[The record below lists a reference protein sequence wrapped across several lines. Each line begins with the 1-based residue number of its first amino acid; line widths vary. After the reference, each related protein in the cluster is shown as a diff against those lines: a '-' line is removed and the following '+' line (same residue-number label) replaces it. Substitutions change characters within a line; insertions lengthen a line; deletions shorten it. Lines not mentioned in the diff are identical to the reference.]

1 MISDIFRQT
10 KHTLQDGD
18 SSQEFYS
25 FRLHSRGHLF
35 LSVTPD
41 RQLAVQQ
48 SDTPVDPQAPDD
60 RCFVMHSV
68 SNGSVFIQPYHHKG
82 MLFCLI
88 PSQSLNW
95 SSSLHPIPL
104 CIFSSYVSYRRY
116 IFWCQCIR
124 VLGYYLH
131 HLDKTL
137 TVSKLEINW
146 RPPEEYFFS
155 VGVVDVPDPEVF
167 LPREDVP
174 VKKPSPF
181 IEESSPVKPS
191 LLWGC
196 FGGKSK
202 KFSSKIKKTIKH
214 TSRV

>member
-18 SSQEFYS
+18 SSQEFFS

-82 MLFCLI
+82 MLFCYNSVSISELI
-88 PSQSLNW
+88 FLSASYPSLYFFQLCQL
-95 SSSLHPIPL
+95 SSLHL
-104 CIFSSYVSYRRY
+104 LMSMYSCFRLLS
-116 IFWCQCIR
+116 
-124 VLGYYLH
+124 
-131 HLDKTL
+131 T
-137 TVSKLEINW
+137 
-146 RPPEEYFFS
+146 
-155 VGVVDVPDPEVF
+155 
-167 LPREDVP
+167 
-174 VKKPSPF
+174 PS
-181 IEESSPVKPS
+181 
-191 LLWGC
+191 G
-196 FGGKSK
+196 
-202 KFSSKIKKTIKH
+202 
-214 TSRV
+214 

>member
-82 MLFCLI
+82 MLFCFNSVSIIELI
-88 PSQSLNW
+88 FLSA
-95 SSSLHPIPL
+95 
-104 CIFSSYVSYRRY
+104 SY
-116 IFWCQCIR
+116 
-124 VLGYYLH
+124 L
-131 HLDKTL
+131 
-137 TVSKLEINW
+137 
-146 RPPEEYFFS
+146 PAMS
-155 VGVVDVPDPEVF
+155 VIVVTSFDVNVF
-167 LPREDVP
+167 V
-174 VKKPSPF
+174 F
-181 IEESSPVKPS
+181 
-191 LLWGC
+191 
-196 FGGKSK
+196 
-202 KFSSKIKKTIKH
+202 
-214 TSRV
+214 